1 MAIELRQRSGNVK
14 LAAQAQLIK
23 GDDGGYYIPNV
34 DADGNLTWTPSEEGM
49 PAIEGANVKGETGPQ
64 GLPGK
69 DGANGKDG
77 KDGANGKDGV
87 DGKDGVQGP
96 QGEKGDKGDIGPVG
110 PKGERG
116 DSGVYVGTTE
126 PTDTNDLIW
135 INPDGEAATGL
146 ATEQY
151 VDDAI
156 AAALAGIATAEEG
169 AY

>member
-77 KDGANGKDGV
+77 V

-96 QGEKGDKGDIGPVG
+96 QGEKGDKGDIGPTG
-110 PKGERG
+110 PQGERG

-135 INPDGEAATGL
+135 INPDGEAATGF
-146 ATEQY
+146 ATEKY

-156 AAALAGIATAEEG
+156 AAAFAGIATAEEG